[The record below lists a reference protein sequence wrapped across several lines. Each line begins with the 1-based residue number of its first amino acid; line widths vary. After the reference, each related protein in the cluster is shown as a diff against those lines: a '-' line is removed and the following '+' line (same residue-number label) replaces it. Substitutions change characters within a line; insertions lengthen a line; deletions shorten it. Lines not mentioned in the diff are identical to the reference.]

1 MRTHFQASHAN
12 WLTSGIH
19 CNKVLPELEEMQTVA
34 HTWPCWSQGSEC
46 WVLNCVWHRIPTI
59 YKPRHET

>member
-1 MRTHFQASHAN
+1 MRTHFQVSHAN

-19 CNKVLPELEEMQTVA
+19 CNKALPELEEMQTVA
-34 HTWPCWSQGSEC
+34 HTWPCWSQ
-46 WVLNCVWHRIPTI
+46 VLGVDLCVASKSHY